1 MKKYTNRIAW
11 DKLPGA
17 KWTRNFSQDEEG
29 QDLIEYAMLAGF
41 VVIAIYVV
49 LPNDL
54 MPALSTV
61 FSKLGN
67 VFASTP

>member
-1 MKKYTNRIAW
+1 MKKYINRIAW
-11 DKLPGA
+11 DKLLGA
-17 KWTRNFSQDEEG
+17 KWTRDFVQDEHG
-29 QDLIEYAMLAGF
+29 QDLVEYALLAGF

-54 MPALSTV
+54 MPALSTI
-61 FSKLGN
+61 FSRLAT